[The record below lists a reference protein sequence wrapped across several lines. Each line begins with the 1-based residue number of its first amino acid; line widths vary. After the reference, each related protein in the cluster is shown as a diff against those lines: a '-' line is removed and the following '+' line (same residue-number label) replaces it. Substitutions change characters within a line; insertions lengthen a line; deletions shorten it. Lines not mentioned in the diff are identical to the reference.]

1 MAPLVIIAEEVGIVA
16 MIFNIL
22 SYQGK
27 KQSTVI
33 GLQLIGSGLFA
44 INFWLLGALVGGI
57 LNLIG
62 VFRAV
67 VYLFKDKLKADKW
80 PWLAFFI
87 ATYLTSYILNFTVF
101 GMEPSL
107 RNLLVELI
115 PVVGTTAINVGFM
128 LKDAAAVRKCAL
140 VGSPC
145 WLTYNVIV
153 FSLGAILC
161 EIFTLISVAIGML
174 RHDKSK

>member
-1 MAPLVIIAEEVGIVA
+1 MPVELWAQLIGVVA

-80 PWLAFFI
+80 PWLAF
-87 ATYLTSYILNFTVF
+87 L
-101 GMEPSL
+101 
-107 RNLLVELI
+107 
-115 PVVGTTAINVGFM
+115 
-128 LKDAAAVRKCAL
+128 
-140 VGSPC
+140 SPP
-145 WLTYNVIV
+145 I
-153 FSLGAILC
+153 
-161 EIFTLISVAIGML
+161 
-174 RHDKSK
+174 